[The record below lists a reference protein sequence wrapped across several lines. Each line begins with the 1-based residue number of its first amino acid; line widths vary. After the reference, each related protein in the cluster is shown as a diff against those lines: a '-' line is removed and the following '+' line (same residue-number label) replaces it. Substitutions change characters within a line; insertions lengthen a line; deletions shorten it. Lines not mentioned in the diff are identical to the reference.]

1 MTSVNFAVHADTI
14 IPVSGT
20 QSVLN
25 NYSIVVQDGLIKQL
39 LPSTEARQLKDLDHV
54 ELPGHVL
61 MPGLVNAHGHA
72 AMTLLRGYA
81 DDMPLSAWL
90 NDKIWPLESQWV
102 SSEFVSDGTD
112 LAAAEMLL
120 SGITTSSDMYFFPD
134 VSARRL
140 RAAGLRTQL
149 VFPRHGHT
157 YRLGRRR
164 PRIP

>member
-120 SGITTSSDMYFFPD
+120 SGITTSSDMYFFPRRERAKTARSG
-134 VSARRL
+134 SADTAR
-140 RAAGLRTQL
+140 
-149 VFPRHGHT
+149 FPRHGHT

>member
-1 MTSVNFAVHADTI
+1 M
-14 IPVSGT
+14 
-20 QSVLN
+20 
-25 NYSIVVQDGLIKQL
+25 VQDGLIKQL

-102 SSEFVSDGTD
+102 SSEFISDGTD

-149 VFPRHGHT
+149 VFPVMD
-157 YRLGRRR
+157 
-164 PRIP
+164 IPTAWAADAREYLDKGLALNDHFKHDDLVDIGFGPH